1 MSWRKMPMRY
11 PGTCIVCKEK
21 IQVNEMGLWAKG
33 LGVKHERCA
42 EAAGLDCII
51 CGGPAGCPEC
61 EFADEC
67 DIQNVSPFCICDRCS
82 QQGSSPLASYQ
93 SASNKKFRI
102 LGTENAPSSN

>member
-1 MSWRKMPMRY
+1 MSWRRMPMRF

-42 EAAGLDCII
+42 ETAGLDCII
-51 CGGPAGCPEC
+51 CGGPAGCQEC

-67 DIQNVSPFCICDRCS
+67 DIQNVSQMCVCNRCS
-82 QQGSSPLASYQ
+82 QQGNLLDSYQ
-93 SASNKKFRI
+93 HASSKKFRI
-102 LGTENAPSSN
+102 LGSESMQ